1 MDTLYKDLQYYIW
14 CLEMEKNPKL
24 CESKRKYEEFIVSDL
39 VKNHKGDCT
48 LDNFSCSRC
57 QIQDIEIKSTG
68 SNTATVTNNG
78 ETLVYAR
85 ITNTG
90 VPLRGEETAAENNL
104 RLNVRYTDL
113 KGNTI
118 DPAVLDQGTDF
129 ISFR

>member
-57 QIQDIEIKSTG
+57 QIQDIEIKAQ
-68 SNTATVTNNG
+68 NI
-78 ETLVYAR
+78 LDC
-85 ITNTG
+85 
-90 VPLRGEETAAENNL
+90 L
-104 RLNVRYTDL
+104 
-113 KGNTI
+113 I
-118 DPAVLDQGTDF
+118 DDYDIKTRELL
-129 ISFR
+129 